1 MNRGQPFIA
10 TIMVAMVILIAAF
23 GPYKDPQPMLT
34 IYPAPD
40 GASPAPEF
48 RVTADTQDVFVY
60 DSGAGGFATFSSDA
74 PVTVAVTRDTPF
86 RRVDIRPLSRGII
99 PHINGQTVTFTLD
112 KPGNFSIEFDGDIER
127 PLFLFANPMEIDAP
141 SPDAPGV
148 HYFPSGQIHDAGVI
162 ELGSDETL
170 YIEGGAIV
178 HGTIRSTDATNIRV
192 AGRGILDVRG
202 VDNPGHLADFVRCAG
217 VSIEGIIAAGS
228 ALWNFVPS
236 HCTDVHIDNLKIVA
250 WTGASDGIDVVSS
263 ENVLIENCF
272 VRNNDDCI
280 AVKAHEGD
288 VRNVTVRDCVFWNGM
303 PGNAMEIG
311 FDLRTESVSNVTFID
326 CDVIRVE
333 AGGVLTIHNGDAATV
348 EDILFENI
356 RVEDAR
362 ETLIDLTVGFSV
374 WSADCPDEK
383 RPRFDDPDYV
393 WQGSW
398 LLPDEENIPNH
409 SAGRGHVRN
418 VTFRDIHVHADQ
430 LPLSLLLS
438 YDADHGVSNVTIEG
452 LYLSGTHVTSIDD
465 ANMML
470 RDPNGYPTA
479 TDSAEVRFIP

>member
-1 MNRGQPFIA
+1 
-10 TIMVAMVILIAAF
+10 
-23 GPYKDPQPMLT
+23 MLT
-34 IYPAPD
+34 IYPTPA
-40 GASPAPEF
+40 GATPAPEF
-48 RVTADTQDVFVY
+48 RAAVNDQDLFVH
-60 DSGAGGFATFSSDA
+60 DSGAGGFSTFSMDA
-74 PVTVAVTRDTPF
+74 PVTVALTRDAPF
-86 RRVDIRPLSRGII
+86 HRVDIRPLSKSVTPSIDG
-99 PHINGQTVTFTLD
+99 NNVTFTLD
-112 KPGNFSIEFDGDIER
+112 RPGNFSVEFDGDIER
-127 PLFLFANPMEIDAP
+127 PLLLFANPMETLVP

-148 HYFPSGQIHDAGVI
+148 HYFAAGQIHDVGAI
-162 ELGSDETL
+162 ELNSGETL

-178 HGTIRSTDATNIRV
+178 RGTIRSMDATDIRI

-202 VDNPGHLADFVRCAG
+202 VADPGHLADFVGCKG
-217 VSIEGIIAAGS
+217 VSVEGIIALGS

-263 ENVLIENCF
+263 TNVLIERCF
-272 VRNNDDCI
+272 IRNNDDCI

-311 FDLRTESVSNVTFID
+311 FDLRTESVRDITFIN

-348 EDILFENI
+348 EDVRFENI

-374 WSADCPDEK
+374 WSADCPDAK
-383 RPRFDDPDYV
+383 RPRFEDPDYV
-393 WQGSW
+393 WAGSW
-398 LLPDEENIPNH
+398 LLPAEEDIPNH
-409 SAGRGHVRN
+409 SAGRGHIRN
-418 VTFRDIHVHADQ
+418 ITFRDIHVHGHQ
-430 LPLSLLLS
+430 LPPSLLLS
-438 YDADHGVSNVTIEG
+438 YDAAHGVSNVTIDG
-452 LYLSGTHVTSIDD
+452 LYLSGTPVTTI
-465 ANMML
+465 AEAKILL

-479 TDSAEVRFIP
+479 TNPNEIRFAPRD